1 MKLGFEQGQHA
12 QLIPD
17 NYEYVYNVGM
27 IGTQRLPT
35 FMPKWSEIA
44 PLKRGIIHQPVLTPD
59 NNVNDNASAFLWLL
73 DDMQFNYWNNGVPL
87 IIDIWYAEGDQRYN
101 LDHIRQY
108 GIYITEHFKPLL
120 KPLIRL
126 NLATWT
132 AMANAN
138 LTEALRLTTDF
149 DILLV
154 QPGVQFPA
162 TMYQLGVPFWWE
174 YELGKYAY
182 DATGNWADSPVQPV
196 PIVIPEPPPAQPPT
210 QPVPPVNVT
219 IPKRWTI
226 SLFGGIIK
234 GTIDGG

>member
-1 MKLGFEQGQHA
+1 
-12 QLIPD
+12 
-17 NYEYVYNVGM
+17 
-27 IGTQRLPT
+27 
-35 FMPKWSEIA
+35 
-44 PLKRGIIHQPVLTPD
+44 
-59 NNVNDNASAFLWLL
+59 
-73 DDMQFNYWNNGVPL
+73 
-87 IIDIWYAEGDQRYN
+87 
-101 LDHIRQY
+101 
-108 GIYITEHFKPLL
+108 
-120 KPLIRL
+120 
-126 NLATWT
+126 
-132 AMANAN
+132 MANAN

-196 PIVIPEPPPAQPPT
+196 PIVIPEPPPAQPTTT
-210 QPVPPVNVT
+210 QPEPPVNVT

-234 GTIDGG
+234 ERLRLLKNSIKGVKMKKLFALLLALVMLVSIFSDVSAGGDKVSGDKGAGDVNQHQVMDPPPFQP